1 MRNEPAN
8 VRGSP
13 VYGGREYGT
22 GAEINLRELAMVI
35 RRRLNVILGVI
46 LVVTGT
52 IVLVTLQ
59 LPKKYSSTAELLI
72 KAPEQTLVNLQ
83 AFDTSTS
90 SNSASI
96 DSQISI
102 LRSRDLAGKVVD
114 QLDLMNDPEFNS
126 ALESNAGTGVW
137 LWVKTSID
145 EIAGTTWF
153 SEPRQEA
160 AREDKVEYQTASQRR
175 VLVVDSLL
183 SKISVRRQELSYVI
197 LVTAITKSP
206 EKSAMLANTFTDAYL
221 EHQMNWRLDT
231 IRQTDKWLGTQL
243 DDLGG
248 KLIESERAV
257 EDFRAENGLLNS
269 SGVTLNEQQRSDAN
283 AQLIAANANLAELE
297 ARDRRVKQLVRAGE
311 EVGIVAQIMS
321 SNVIIEMKQQQTGLT
336 RKLAEMSNR
345 YGDKHPVMI
354 NARAELAD
362 LEMRIKSEVDLI
374 IDSLEGEVL
383 VARSR
388 VKSIERSLATLQHG
402 GAEDEQSRVVL
413 NGLIREADANRLV
426 FENLLQSS
434 KKSTILSGTD
444 SIEAN
449 TRKISPASVP
459 RDPSFPKPKLIGS
472 LALVISAFLGIGLAF
487 VIESFDNGFK
497 TPLQLEG
504 ALGIPNLAAIPE
516 VQKGER
522 TIRFR
527 TRTLWD
533 YLLLRP
539 MSVFSE
545 GLRTMRSALEM
556 SDLDNP
562 PKLIAVTSSVPDEG
576 KTTTTY
582 CMAVQAADAGL
593 KTLIIDADFRR
604 GALSRQ
610 LKKGKKKGLID
621 VVAGAARLKD
631 VIYTVDKR
639 SGLHFIP
646 SGSRSR
652 IANDIIN
659 SPRFG
664 SLLKALKAEYDLVLF
679 DTAPVLLV
687 IDTPILAAQ
696 VDKTIL
702 LVAWDK
708 TPQNVVESAF
718 KRLRDF
724 NVDVAGTA
732 LSLLDVRQQNRYYGD
747 SYYGYG
753 KEYDGYYTN

>member
-1 MRNEPAN
+1 MVPGVGLGAPPSPDTRRTNRQQCESHHNEHRVGERGHSGHN
-8 VRGSP
+8 VERFEELRVTECRIHENDAVEVGCADRVETP
-13 VYGGREYGT
+13 RARVVVEGGRAVVCRAGQT
-22 GAEINLRELAMVI
+22 TDLTGVGVCTPTCKGLGAEGHVREAGLR
-35 RRRLNVILGVI
+35 
-46 LVVTGT
+46 
-52 IVLVTLQ
+52 
-59 LPKKYSSTAELLI
+59 
-72 KAPEQTLVNLQ
+72 
-83 AFDTSTS
+83 
-90 SNSASI
+90 
-96 DSQISI
+96 
-102 LRSRDLAGKVVD
+102 
-114 QLDLMNDPEFNS
+114 
-126 ALESNAGTGVW
+126 
-137 LWVKTSID
+137 
-145 EIAGTTWF
+145 
-153 SEPRQEA
+153 
-160 AREDKVEYQTASQRR
+160 
-175 VLVVDSLL
+175 
-183 SKISVRRQELSYVI
+183 
-197 LVTAITKSP
+197 
-206 EKSAMLANTFTDAYL
+206 
-221 EHQMNWRLDT
+221 
-231 IRQTDKWLGTQL
+231 
-243 DDLGG
+243 
-248 KLIESERAV
+248 
-257 EDFRAENGLLNS
+257 
-269 SGVTLNEQQRSDAN
+269 
-283 AQLIAANANLAELE
+283 
-297 ARDRRVKQLVRAGE
+297 
-311 EVGIVAQIMS
+311 VG
-321 SNVIIEMKQQQTGLT
+321 
-336 RKLAEMSNR
+336 
-345 YGDKHPVMI
+345 
-354 NARAELAD
+354 
-362 LEMRIKSEVDLI
+362 
-374 IDSLEGEVL
+374 
-383 VARSR
+383 VARRR

-472 LALVISAFLGIGLAF
+472 LSLVISAFLGIGLAF

-545 GLRTMRSALEM
+545 GLRTMRSALDM
-556 SDLDNP
+556 SDMDNP

-593 KTLIIDADFRR
+593 KTLVIDADFRR

-610 LKKGKKKGLID
+610 LKKGNKKGLIG

-724 NVDVAGTA
+724 NVDLAGTA
-732 LSLLDVRQQNRYYGD
+732 LSLLDVRQQHRYYGD
-747 SYYGYG
+747 RYYGYG